1 MDTLTRLTTLK
12 VNKWEVNRMSVS
24 ERAARWEW
32 NGGWTPLSRTT
43 TIVRNLWRTSLM
55 VIEST
60 SWNASIFQKQLFFS
74 VLSSFPPKISN
85 FSEEL
90 KKGKPL
96 IPKQLNI
103 NNFQCLW
110 WKNPEELIQ
119 VRRNSWKFYQK
130 STILCSS
137 QLKFS
142 KPRQNISMMHKSKRK
157 GAEGR
162 GIGGRKIYIHNKFPW
177 VLCSTWWLVSEE
189 RKRRNVMAQ
198 YKWQYMRKVP
208 KKVCSHEHESWNMK
222 QKITEST
229 PWHLS
234 PCLTSPK
241 SSSPQKSQNV
251 GDL

>member
-1 MDTLTRLTTLK
+1 MRSEPNVGIRASCEVRVEWRMDAAVANHYNCSESLTHISYGNWVHILKRLNISK
-12 VNKWEVNRMSVS
+12 
-24 ERAARWEW
+24 
-32 NGGWTPLSRTT
+32 T
-43 TIVRNLWRTSLM
+43 TIFFGF
-55 VIEST
+55 I
-60 SWNASIFQKQLFFS
+60 LFK
-74 VLSSFPPKISN
+74 FPPKISN